1 MCGEDKCYVSC
12 LCCSILK
19 MNPMPRDFFLNAH
32 CSPFIASN
40 FDTFKLQQ
48 ESLKNSSKTTSKK
61 EEEQRNKGQ
70 EAEHAAVTGSFSA
83 ELGYSNPYIYDQ
95 FELQTTE
102 QRINQIILLQVG

>member
-1 MCGEDKCYVSC
+1 
-12 LCCSILK
+12 
-19 MNPMPRDFFLNAH
+19 MPRDLFLNAH
-32 CSPFIASN
+32 CSPFIPSN